1 MNLFNR
7 LPGFPRTPA
16 GKERVVLRWLPWTL
30 VFGTLLLAAPSLLV
44 RLVAGP
50 DDALLVTSTD
60 IYVISLIVLHWT
72 AGLTVAIAAFIVMV
86 MKGPAYVADAYPLPD
101 ADTLDTLHELNAQG
115 WRDDR

>member
-30 VFGTLLLAAPSLLV
+30 VIGTLLLAAPSLLI
-44 RLVAGP
+44 RLIAGP
-50 DDALLVTSTD
+50 DDALAVTTAD
-60 IYVISLIVLHWT
+60 IYVISLIILHWT
-72 AGLTVAIAAFIVMV
+72 AVLTVGIAAFIVMV

-101 ADTLDTLHELNAQG
+101 ADTLDILHKWNPQG
-115 WRDDR
+115 